1 MQIELSISHVRNNR
15 CKGHH
20 KTRSPLLERHFHTAP
35 FCKIYLI
42 RAAIADPLHHAGMIK
57 VMDNTG
63 ANIYLEVF
71 KLPTEKVGSFLQQ
84 IPPPLGLGTVDLE
97 DGKSVKGFICEGYI
111 ACGDSGLEVEEIT
124 HLQSWLDYVKQRT
137 C

>member
-1 MQIELSISHVRNNR
+1 MYAITDAKGITKPGQSLSSVISTQRR
-15 CKGHH
+15 CF
-20 KTRSPLLERHFHTAP
+20 EI
-35 FCKIYLI
+35 CLI

-57 VMDNTG
+57 VKDNTG

-84 IPPPLGLGTVDLE
+84 IPSPLGLGTVDLE
-97 DGKSVKGFICEGYI
+97 DGKSVKGFICEGYV
-111 ACGDSGLEVEEIT
+111 ASGDSGFEVEEIT
-124 HLQSWLDYVKQRT
+124 HLQGWLDYVKQRT